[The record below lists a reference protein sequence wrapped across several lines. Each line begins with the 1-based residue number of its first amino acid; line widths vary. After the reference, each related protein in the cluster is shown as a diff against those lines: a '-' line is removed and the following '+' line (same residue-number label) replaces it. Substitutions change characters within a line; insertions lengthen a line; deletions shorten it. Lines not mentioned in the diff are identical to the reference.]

1 MKFPASGHGLKN
13 TKVLF
18 NFLLIVNVFHS
29 NCSLFIKKWS
39 TSAFNSCVS
48 LCWFGHYLADMNSS
62 RCEKIDGKK
71 IIPLICWRIQYSKKR
86 LPWENA
92 MCSCEKTPSKSRL
105 FINHQHSEHEVSMYL
120 TALCYL
126 RQKRSSQAMRIDR
139 KYRTKTTI
147 CECRVTSNVSIEKA
161 AKANNNC
168 YINKA
173 VTFSASCKHSP
184 SMKISNKILCQQYWK

>member
-71 IIPLICWRIQYSKKR
+71 IIPLICWRIQYSKK
-86 LPWENA
+86 
-92 MCSCEKTPSKSRL
+92 CC
-105 FINHQHSEHEVSMYL
+105 HERMQCVPV
-120 TALCYL
+120 
-126 RQKRSSQAMRIDR
+126 KRHLQ
-139 KYRTKTTI
+139 
-147 CECRVTSNVSIEKA
+147 
-161 AKANNNC
+161 
-168 YINKA
+168 KA
-173 VTFSASCKHSP
+173 VYLSIISIP
-184 SMKISNKILCQQYWK
+184 SMKCQCIWQLYVIYDKKGAVKQCVLIENTVQKPQSVNVEWLQMYLLKKLPKQTITVI

>member
-71 IIPLICWRIQYSKKR
+71 IIPLICWRIQYSKK
-86 LPWENA
+86 A
-92 MCSCEKTPSKSRL
+92 
-105 FINHQHSEHEVSMYL
+105 
-120 TALCYL
+120 
-126 RQKRSSQAMRIDR
+126 AMRECNVFLWKDTFKKPFIYQSSAFRAWSVNVFDSFMLFT
-139 KYRTKTTI
+139 TKK
-147 CECRVTSNVSIEKA
+147 EQSSNAYWS
-161 AKANNNC
+161 
-168 YINKA
+168 
-173 VTFSASCKHSP
+173 
-184 SMKISNKILCQQYWK
+184 KIPYKNHNLWMSSDFKCIYWKSCQSKQ